1 MQIHAGKPE
10 PLGATWDGDGVNFA
24 LFSANATRV
33 ELCVFEAGA
42 LREGARLELP
52 VRSGD
57 VWHGRVSGLRPGQ
70 LYGYRVHGPY
80 APEQGHRFNPQKL
93 LVDPYARALCGSLR
107 WDDALRGE
115 DPIAP
120 GRPCARDSAP
130 FVPRG
135 VVVDFSGLAPSAPRP
150 EVPWSR
156 TLLTECHV
164 KGTTVRHPDVRE
176 EWRGRFLG
184 LTAPALLAHWRD
196 LGVTAVELL
205 PVTQTAQDDHL
216 AQLGLPNYW
225 GYSPLALLA
234 PDARFASGDRGEQV
248 AEFAQ
253 MVETLHEAG
262 LEVWLDLVFNHTPE
276 GGAQGA
282 TLSLRGIDNATYYR
296 LDPADPSRYVNW
308 TGTGNTLATAHP
320 RVRELVLAALRH
332 WAALGVDGFRLDL
345 ATVLARDP
353 VDFDGESAFFAAVR
367 SDPLLAR
374 CKWIAEPWDL
384 GPHGYRLGA
393 FPPGWSEWNG
403 RYRDCVRR
411 FWRGDSGVLP
421 ELAARLTGS
430 SDVFAWNG
438 RGTRASVN
446 YVCAHDGMTLE
457 DLVSYSRKHN
467 ETNGEDGRDGPQ
479 DDSFNWGIEG
489 PTRDRDILRLRERV
503 KRSLAAT
510 LALSQGVPMW
520 LGGDEIARTQRG
532 NNNAYCHDDETS
544 WVDWGLDAERRA
556 LLDFVRRAFA
566 ARRAN
571 AVFRRTRHLDG
582 EPDGVAVWLR
592 PDGACMQPADWHAP
606 DARCVALWLDA
617 AAGEA
622 RDERGSEQASRAAL
636 LMLNGDAVARYFA
649 LPDLGAGARWR
660 PVLDSGCR
668 AGVRRVRGRRVRLA
682 SHSLLLLERE
692 VTP

>member
-1 MQIHAGKPE
+1 VQTQAGKPE

-33 ELCVFEAGA
+33 ELCLFEPGA
-42 LREGARLELP
+42 LQEGTRLELP

-80 APEQGHRFNPQKL
+80 APEAGHRFNPRKL

-107 WDDALRGE
+107 WDAALLGE
-115 DPIAP
+115 DAGAP
-120 GRPCARDSAP
+120 GRPSARDSAP

-135 VVVDFSGLAPSAPRP
+135 VVVDLSGLAPRAPRP
-150 EVPWSR
+150 DVPWSR
-156 TLLTECHV
+156 SLVYECHV

-176 EWRGRFLG
+176 AWRGRFLG
-184 LTAPALLAHWRD
+184 LTTPALIGHWRD

-216 AQLGLPNYW
+216 AELGLPNYW

-234 PDARFASGDRGEQV
+234 PDARFATGDRGEQV
-248 AEFAQ
+248 AEFAR
-253 MVETLHEAG
+253 MVEALHEAG

-276 GGAQGA
+276 GGARGA

-296 LDPADPSRYVNW
+296 LDPADPSLYVDW

-345 ATVLARDP
+345 GTVVARDP
-353 VDFDGESAFFAAVR
+353 VEFDPESAFFAALR
-367 SDPLLAR
+367 SDPLLASR
-374 CKWIAEPWDL
+374 KWIAEPWDL
-384 GPHGYRLGA
+384 GPHGYRLGG

-411 FWRGDSGVLP
+411 FWRGDAGALP
-421 ELAARLTGS
+421 ELAARITGS

-446 YVCAHDGMTLE
+446 YLCAHDGMTLE

-467 ETNGEDGRDGPQ
+467 ESNGEGGRDGPQ
-479 DDSFNWGIEG
+479 DDSANWGVEG
-489 PTRDRDILRLRERV
+489 PTRDPKILRVRERV
-503 KRSLAAT
+503 KRSLVAT

-520 LGGDEIARTQRG
+520 LGGDEIARTQGG

-544 WVDWGLDAERRA
+544 WVDWKTAPERRA
-556 LLDFVRRAFA
+556 LLEFVRRAFA
-566 ARRAN
+566 ARCAN

-582 EPDGVAVWLR
+582 EPESVAVWLR
-592 PDGACMQPADWHAP
+592 PDGARMQPSDWQAP
-606 DARCVALWLDA
+606 DARCVALRLDL

-622 RDERGSEQASRAAL
+622 RDERGREQASRSAL
-636 LMLNGDAVARYFA
+636 LILNADAIARRFE
-649 LPDLGAGARWR
+649 LPDPGAGARWR
-660 PVLDSGCR
+660 AVLDSGCR
-668 AGVRRVRGRRVRLA
+668 TGIRRLRGPRVRLA

-692 VTP
+692 MTP